1 MSINLHNLTITE
13 AKEKLKKKEFS
24 SVELTKMYLERIAQL
39 EPILNAFV
47 TVTKEE
53 AMQQAAKADKRFV
66 DGEDAPF
73 LGIPFSI
80 KDNFNTKG
88 IRTTASSK
96 VLDSYISPYN
106 ATVYERMENAGTV
119 LLGKTN
125 MDAWAHGSSTETSD
139 YGPTKNPWDITR
151 LPGGSSGGS
160 AAAVAAD
167 ESLFAIGSETAG
179 SLRGPASWC
188 GLVGLKPTYGRVSRY
203 GVIAMASSTDSP
215 GPLTKTV
222 EDAALI
228 LEILAGKDGMD
239 ATTSPAPTE
248 KYATTMKTME
258 KPMTIG
264 ISDDYFRSADK
275 EVGAKVHEALKLLE
289 KKGHTIKSIKLFD
302 PQKSIDVYTILM
314 RSEVSSNLAR
324 MDGIRFGNDRSFFRD
339 EAERRIML
347 GTYALSSGYY
357 DAYYKK
363 TQKVR
368 TLIIEDFVKAYESVD
383 VIIGPALPT
392 VAPKIGVMGDN
403 PMFGEM
409 MDVLTEPSSIAGLCG
424 ITVPIG
430 FSNPS
435 AGSGHRLPI
444 GMQIIGPQLGESTI
458 LKLAYQYEQETQFW
472 KEKPDL

>member
-1 MSINLHNLTITE
+1 MELHDLTITNT
-13 AKEKLKKKEFS
+13 KEKFKKKEFS
-24 SVELTKMYLERIAQL
+24 SLELTKAYLERINIL
-39 EPILNAFV
+39 EPKLSAFL
-47 TVTKEE
+47 TVTKEKALE
-53 AMQQAAKADKRFV
+53 MAEKSDKKMAA
-66 DGEDAPF
+66 GEDSPL

-96 VLDSYISPYN
+96 VLDNYIAPYN
-106 ATVYERMENAGTV
+106 ATVVERLEKAGITI
-119 LLGKTN
+119 LGKTN

-139 YGPTKNPWDITR
+139 YGSTKNPWDISR
-151 LPGGSSGGS
+151 VPGGSSGG
-160 AAAVAAD
+160 AAASVASD
-167 ESLFAIGSETAG
+167 ESLAAIGSETAG
-179 SLRGPASWC
+179 SIRGPSCWC

-215 GPLTKTV
+215 GPITKTV

-228 LEILAGKDGMD
+228 LEVLAGKDSMD
-239 ATTSPAPTE
+239 ATSSSHPTA
-248 KYATTMKTME
+248 KYATQMKKME
-258 KPMTIG
+258 KSMTIG
-264 ISDDYFRSADK
+264 ISDDYFANVDP
-275 EVGAKVHEALKLLE
+275 EVTEKIENAIKLLE
-289 KKGHTIKSIKLFD
+289 KKGHTVKKIKLFD

-368 TLIIEDFVKAYESVD
+368 TLIIEDFMNAYKSVD
-383 VIIGPALPT
+383 VIIAPT
-392 VAPKIGVMGDN
+392 FPTTAPKIGILGDN

-409 MDVLTEPSSIAGLCG
+409 MDVLTEPSAIAGLCG
-424 ITVPIG
+424 VSIPVG
-430 FSNPS
+430 FSKE
-435 AGSGHRLPI
+435 HLPI
-444 GMQIIGPQLGESTI
+444 GMQIIGPQFGETTI

-472 KEKPDL
+472 KEKPNI

>member
-1 MSINLHNLTITE
+1 MNLHDMTITV
-13 AKEKLKKKEFS
+13 AKKMLIQREIS
-24 SVELTKMYLERIAQL
+24 SSELTKMYLEKIEKL
-39 EPILNAFV
+39 EPKLHAFT
-47 TVTKEE
+47 TVTKEG
-53 AMQQAAKADKRFV
+53 AMKDAAHADKLLV
-66 DGEDAPF
+66 ESHDAPL

-80 KDNFNTKG
+80 KDNFSTKG
-88 IRTTASSK
+88 IRTTASSL
-96 VLDSYISPYN
+96 VLDKYIAPYN
-106 ATVYERMENAGTV
+106 ATVVERLKKAGVVT
-119 LLGKTN
+119 LGKTN

-151 LPGGSSGGS
+151 LPGGSSGG
-160 AAAVAAD
+160 AAASVAAD
-167 ESLFAIGSETAG
+167 ETIAAIGSETAG

-188 GLVGLKPTYGRVSRY
+188 GIVGLKPTYGRVSRY

-228 LEILAGKDGMD
+228 LEVLAGKDEKD
-239 ATTSPAPTE
+239 ATTSHAPVE
-248 KYATTMKTME
+248 KYSQTMKTIE
-258 KPMTIG
+258 RSMTIG
-264 ISDDYFRSADK
+264 ISDDYFNGVDK
-275 EVGAKVHEALKLLE
+275 EVAEKVTEALKLLE
-289 KKGHTIKSIKLFD
+289 KKGHTVKKIQLFD

-324 MDGIRFGNDRSFFRD
+324 MDGIRFGNDRSFFRN

-347 GTYALSSGYY
+347 GTFALSSGYY

-368 TLIIEDFVKAYESVD
+368 TLIIQDFAKAYESVD
-383 VIIGPALPT
+383 VILGPALPT
-392 VAPKIGVMGDN
+392 VAPKIGAVGDN
-403 PMFGEM
+403 PMFGEL

-424 ITVPIG
+424 ISLPVG
-430 FSNPS
+430 FSKE
-435 AGSGHRLPI
+435 GLPI

-472 KEKPDL
+472 KEKPNL